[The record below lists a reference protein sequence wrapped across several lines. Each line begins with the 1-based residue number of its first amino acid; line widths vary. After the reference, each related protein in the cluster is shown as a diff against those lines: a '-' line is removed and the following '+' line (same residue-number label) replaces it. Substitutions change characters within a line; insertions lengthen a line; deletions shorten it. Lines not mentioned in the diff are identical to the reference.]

1 MVKNSI
7 VGLMLVCAVCA
18 VPRTASAQA
27 AGGIA
32 GMVRDTSG
40 AVMPG
45 VTVEAASPA
54 LIEKVRSVV
63 TDSEGQYK
71 IIDLRPGTYTVTF
84 TLPGFSTVKRE
95 GVEISAGFTATINGE
110 LKVGA
115 LEETI
120 TVTGQSPIVDTQNV
134 TQQKVIQMQVIQALP
149 NTGTNFAALTPG
161 ASRNTDIGGASGG
174 DTGATF
180 AIHGGR
186 GQDTRRLI
194 DGMRWNS
201 MEVGNSGTGFY
212 FDPTGAEEVSIQLGG
227 NSAEYE
233 LGGVQVNLV
242 PKAGGNNYH
251 GYAFTTFTNDKL
263 NSTAVPSDL
272 VARGLPTIG
281 AVDYVYDVSGS
292 LGGPIRE
299 NKLWFF
305 SAHRWWGNSQFV
317 PGLYYNKNTAAWTYE
332 PDLSRP
338 AVNDSSNRHNNL
350 RFTWQAAQKHRLN
363 ISWDQEANYLKHVGL
378 TGAAAPEGVWR
389 WNFGPPNYLL
399 QATWSFPMTNRLM
412 FEAGNT
418 SLIFDYPTVPTE
430 DLPLGADQISVLE
443 LTGYTVNGVAV
454 PGGFRYRSSAGGWRY
469 GHKISK
475 QSNQKFAMSYVTG
488 SHNLK
493 VGLQVME
500 GWRHFYQE
508 PNGSMDYTFSAGV
521 PLLIT
526 QYATPLLDEERL
538 KASMGVYAQDQ
549 WTIRRLTLNLGLRFD
564 YLNAAVPETSLPA
577 GIFVPARQFPAVDCL
592 PCWSDINPRLGAAYD
607 LFGTGKTALKVNVGR
622 YVGGEAVDIASANHP
637 VNSSINSTNRT
648 WGDANRNYVP
658 DCDLRSPLANGEC
671 GAIDNLNFGKNN
683 PNAYRYDADL
693 LKGWG
698 KRNYTWQAQALVQH
712 ELLPNVGV
720 TFGYFRTWYG
730 NFRVTSNRAV
740 TPADFD
746 PYCVTAPT
754 DPRFPVNSGSQV
766 CGLFDVK
773 PAKFGQ
779 SQLVVELADNYGDY
793 TEVYN
798 GFDLVANA
806 RLKKLYL
813 TGGLNTGKTEVDY
826 CGVVTGN
833 PQVVPTVATTAST
846 GSVSFTQPRIPM
858 FCDQVTPFNAQ
869 TQVKLAGV
877 YTFPYDI
884 QASVSYQYF
893 PGSTPG
899 SGAVGNVNIAATN
912 AQIAPSLGR
921 NLAAG
926 TNNPVVIDIV
936 PTYQIFEDPT
946 NQTDIRFI
954 KVFKMGGAK
963 QVKGIFDLF
972 NAFNARPVLT
982 SASRY
987 SGATGG
993 AWLRPTSTLVG
1004 RLLKFGVQFDF

>member
-1 MVKNSI
+1 MKPRSI
-7 VGLMLVCAVCA
+7 VGLAALAAVLLPA
-18 VPRTASAQA
+18 LAAAQA
-27 AGGIA
+27 AGSIA
-32 GMVRDTSG
+32 GVVKDTSG

-45 VTVEAASPA
+45 VTVEASSPA
-54 LIEKVRSVV
+54 LIERVRSVV

-84 TLPGFSTVKRE
+84 SLAGFSTVKRE
-95 GVEISAGFTATINGE
+95 GIELSAGFTAAVNGE
-110 LKVGA
+110 LQVGT

-120 TVTGQSPIVDTQNV
+120 TVAGRSPIVDTQNV

-161 ASRNTDIGGASGG
+161 ATRNTDVGGSSGA

-227 NSAEYE
+227 NSAEFE

-242 PKAGGNNYH
+242 PKTGGNTYH
-251 GYAFTTFTNDKL
+251 GYLFGTFTNDRF
-263 NSTAVPSDL
+263 NSTAVPDDL
-272 VARGLPTIG
+272 KARGLPTIG
-281 AVDYVYDVSGS
+281 AVDHVYDVSGS
-292 LGGPIRE
+292 IGGPIRQDR
-299 NKLWFF
+299 LWFF

-317 PGLYYNKNTAAWTYE
+317 PGLFYNKNTAAWTYE

-338 AVNDSSNRHNNL
+338 AVNDSTNRHNNA
-350 RFTWQAAQKHRLN
+350 RFTWQIAEKHRLN
-363 ISWDQEANYLKHVGL
+363 LSWDQESNCVCHSGL
-378 TGAAAPEGVWR
+378 TGGFSPEGVHR

-399 QATWSFPMTNRLM
+399 QATWAYPITSRLM

-430 DLPLGADQISVLE
+430 NLPLGTSQISVLE
-443 LTGYTVNGVAV
+443 LTGYTVNGVQV
-454 PGGFRYRSSAGGWRY
+454 PGNFRYRSSAGGWRY

-475 QSNQKFAMSYVTG
+475 QSNQKVAVSYVTG
-488 SHNLK
+488 SHAMK

-508 PNGSMDYTFSAGV
+508 PNGSVDYTFSTGV
-521 PLLIT
+521 PFSIT
-526 QYATPLLDEERL
+526 QWATPLLDEERL
-538 KASMGVYAQDQ
+538 KASLGLYAQDQ

-564 YLNAAVPETSLPA
+564 YLNAGVPETDLPA
-577 GIFVPARQFPAVDCL
+577 GVFVPARRFDAISCL

-607 LFGTGKTALKVNVGR
+607 LFGNGKTALKVNVGR

-637 VNSSINSTNRT
+637 VNSSVASATRT
-648 WGDANRNYVP
+648 WSDANRNYQP
-658 DCDLRSPLANGEC
+658 DCDLTNPLANGEC
-671 GAIDNLNFGKNN
+671 GGLDNLNFGQNN
-683 PNAYRYDADL
+683 PNAYRYDPDL
-693 LKGWG
+693 LSGWR
-698 KRNYTWQAQALVQH
+698 KRNFTWQAQAILQH

-730 NFRVTSNRAV
+730 NFRVTANRAL

-746 PYCVTAPT
+746 SYCITAPT
-754 DPRFPVNSGSQV
+754 DSRFAVNSGGRI
-766 CGLFDVK
+766 CGLFDVT

-779 SQLVVELADNYGDY
+779 SQQVVELASNYGDY

-798 GFDLVANA
+798 GFDLIANA
-806 RLKKLYL
+806 RLKRLYL
-813 TGGLNTGKTEVDY
+813 TGGMNTGRTDVDY
-826 CGVVTGN
+826 CGVVVGN
-833 PQVVPTVATTAST
+833 PEVVPVVATTAT
-846 GSVSFTQPRIPM
+846 AGVASFTQPRNST
-858 FCDQVTPFNAQ
+858 FCELVTPFNAQ
-869 TQVKLAGV
+869 TQVKLAAV

-884 QASVSYQYF
+884 QASASYQYF
-893 PGSTPG
+893 PGVTQS
-899 SGAVGNVNIAATN
+899 ANIVATN
-912 AQIAPSLGR
+912 SMIASSLGR
-921 NLAAG
+921 NLSSGPTG
-926 TNNPVVIDIV
+926 TVVVDV
-936 PTYQIFEDPT
+936 LPQQQQWEDPS

-954 KVFKMGGAK
+954 KAVRLGGARRL
-963 QVKGIFDLF
+963 QAICDIF
-972 NAFNARPVLT
+972 NAFNARPVLGVNT
-982 SASRY
+982 RY
-987 SGATGG
+987 SGTTGG

-1004 RLLKFGVQFDF
+1004 RLLKFGVQFTF

>member
-1 MVKNSI
+1 MVRKSI
-7 VGLMLVCAVCA
+7 IGLMLIALLCATS
-18 VPRTASAQA
+18 RNASAQA

-32 GMVRDTSG
+32 GVVRDTSG

-45 VTVEAASPA
+45 VTVEASSPA
-54 LIEKVRSVV
+54 LIEKVRSVT
-63 TDSEGQYK
+63 TDTEGQYK

-84 TLPGFSTVKRE
+84 TLQGFSTIRRE
-95 GVEISAGFTATINGE
+95 GVEISAGFTATINGD

-134 TQQKVIQMQVIQALP
+134 TQQKVIQMQVIQSLP

-161 ASRNTDIGGASGG
+161 ATRNTDVGGSSGA

-186 GQDTRRLI
+186 AQDTRRLI

-212 FDPTGAEEVSIQLGG
+212 FDPTGAEEVSLQLGG

-242 PKAGGNNYH
+242 PKAGGNLFH
-251 GYAFTTFTNDKL
+251 GYLFSTFTDDNF
-263 NSTAVPSDL
+263 NSTKVPSEL

-281 AVDYVYDVSGS
+281 AVDYVYDISGAV
-292 LGGPIRE
+292 GGPIQRD
-299 NKLWFF
+299 KLWFF
-305 SAHRWWGNSQFV
+305 TANRWWGNSQFV
-317 PGLYYNKNTAAWTYE
+317 PGLYYNKNTAGWTYE

-338 AVNDSSNRHNNL
+338 AVNDNTNRHNNA

-363 ISWDQEANYLKHVGL
+363 ISWDQEENCVCHSGL
-378 TGAAAPEGVWR
+378 TGAASPEGVHR

-412 FEAGNT
+412 LEAGNT
-418 SLIFDYPTVPTE
+418 SLIFDYPTIPTE
-430 DLPLGADQISVLE
+430 DLPMGTDQISVLE
-443 LTGYTVNGVAV
+443 QTGYTVNGVQV

-488 SHNLK
+488 SHALK
-493 VGLQVME
+493 VGLQIME

-508 PNGSMDYTFSAGV
+508 PNGSMDYNFSVGAPV
-521 PLLIT
+521 SII

-538 KASMGVYAQDQ
+538 KASMGIYAQDQ
-549 WTIRRLTLNLGLRFD
+549 WTIKRLTLNLGLRFD
-564 YLNAAVPETSLPA
+564 YLNAAVPETNLPA
-577 GIFVPARQFPAVDCL
+577 GVFVPARQFPAINCL
-592 PCWSDINPRLGAAYD
+592 PCWSDINPRMGAAYD
-607 LFGTGKTALKVNVGR
+607 LFGTGKTAVKFNIGR

-637 VNSSINSTNRT
+637 VNSSVSAATRT
-648 WGDANRNYVP
+648 WGDVNRNYVP
-658 DCDLRSPLANGEC
+658 DCDLKNTLANGEC
-671 GAIDNLNFGKNN
+671 GALDNQNFGKNN
-683 PNAYRYDADL
+683 PNAYRYDSDL
-693 LKGWG
+693 LQGWG
-698 KRNYTWQAQALVQH
+698 KRNYTWQMQGFVQH

-730 NFRVTSNRAV
+730 NFRVTANRAL

-746 PYCVTAPT
+746 SYCITAPN
-754 DPRFPVNSGSQV
+754 DPRFSINSGSQV

-779 SQLVVELADNYGDY
+779 SQQVVELANNYGDY
-793 TEVYN
+793 NEVYN
-798 GFDLVANA
+798 GFDLIANA

-813 TGGLNTGKTEVDY
+813 TGGLNTGQTNVNY
-826 CGVVTGN
+826 CGVVNSN
-833 PQVVPTVATTAST
+833 PQVVPVVATTAT
-846 GSVSFTQPRIPM
+846 AGVASFTQPRNDT
-858 FCDQVTPFNAQ
+858 FCDLTTPFGAQ
-869 TQVKLAGV
+869 TQVKVAGV
-877 YTFPYDI
+877 YTFPYDV
-884 QASVSYQYF
+884 QASVSFQYF
-893 PGSTPG
+893 PGVTQS
-899 SGAVGNVNIAATN
+899 ANVLATN
-912 AQIAPSLGR
+912 ATIAPSLGR
-921 NLAAG
+921 PLSAG
-926 TNNPVVIDIV
+926 PNATVVIDV
-936 PTYQIFEDPT
+936 LPTQQQWEDPSSE
-946 NQTDIRFI
+946 TDIRFI
-954 KVFKMGGAK
+954 KAFRLGGSK
-963 QVKGIFDLF
+963 KVQGIFDIF
-972 NAFNARPVLT
+972 NAFNARPVLGVAT
-982 SASRY
+982 RY
-987 SGATGG
+987 SGANGG

>member
-1 MVKNSI
+1 MLRRGFV
-7 VGLMLVCAVCA
+7 VLTLAGLLCGVSREA
-18 VPRTASAQA
+18 RAQA
-27 AGGIA
+27 AGAIA
-32 GMVRDTSG
+32 GVVRDTSG

-45 VTVEAASPA
+45 VTVEASSPA

-63 TDSEGQYK
+63 TDAEGQYK
-71 IIDLRPGTYTVTF
+71 IIDLRPGTYSVTF
-84 TLPGFSTVKRE
+84 TLAGFSTVKRE
-95 GVEISAGFTATINGE
+95 GVELSAGFTATINGE
-110 LKVGA
+110 LRVGA

-134 TQQKVIQMQVIQALP
+134 TQQKVIQMQVIQSLP

-161 ASRNTDIGGASGG
+161 ASRNTDVGGSSGA
-174 DTGATF
+174 DTGSTF

-242 PKAGGNNYH
+242 PRAGGNSYR
-251 GYAFTTFTNDKL
+251 GYTFFTYTNDNL
-263 NSTAVPSDL
+263 NSTKVPSAL
-272 VARGLPTIG
+272 VARGLPSIG
-281 AVDYVYDVSGS
+281 AVDYVYDASGS
-292 LGGPIRE
+292 IGGPIRQ

-338 AVNDSSNRHNNL
+338 AVNDNTNRHNNA

-363 ISWDQEANYLKHVGL
+363 LSWDQEENCVCHTGL
-378 TGAAAPEGVWR
+378 TGAASPEGVWR

-418 SLIFDYPTVPTE
+418 SLIFDYPTIPSE
-430 DLPLGADQISVLE
+430 DLPNGTDQISVLE
-443 LTGYTVNGVAV
+443 LTGYTVNGVQV

-488 SHNLK
+488 SHAMK
-493 VGLQVME
+493 VGFQIME

-508 PNGSMDYTFSAGV
+508 PNGSMDYSFSNGA

-538 KASMGVYAQDQ
+538 KASMGVYVQDQ
-549 WTIRRLTLNLGLRFD
+549 WTIKRLTLNLGLRFD
-564 YLNAAVPETSLPA
+564 YLNAAVPETNLPA
-577 GIFVPARQFPAVDCL
+577 GVFVPARQFPAIECL

-637 VNSSINSTNRT
+637 VNSSVNATNRT
-648 WGDANRNYVP
+648 WSDANRNYLP

-671 GAIDNLNFGKNN
+671 GAIDNQNFGRNN

-693 LKGWG
+693 LQGWG
-698 KRNYTWQAQALVQH
+698 KRNYSWQAQALVQH
-712 ELLPNVGV
+712 ELLPNVGI

-730 NFRVTSNRAV
+730 NFRVTANQAL

-746 PYCVTAPT
+746 AFCINAPT
-754 DPRFPVNSGSQV
+754 DSRFAINSGSQI
-766 CGLFDVK
+766 CGLYDVK
-773 PAKFGQ
+773 PGKFGQ
-779 SQLVVELADNYGDY
+779 SQQVVELASAYGDY

-813 TGGLNTGKTEVDY
+813 TGGMNTGRTEEDY
-826 CGVVTGN
+826 CGVVVGN
-833 PQVVPTVATTAST
+833 PQVIPSVATTAST
-846 GSVSFTQPRIPM
+846 GAVGFTRPRNPT
-858 FCDQVTPFNAQ
+858 FCDQVTPWSAQ
-869 TQVKLAGV
+869 TQVKLAAV
-877 YTFPYDI
+877 YTFPLDI
-884 QASVSYQYF
+884 QASASYQYF
-893 PGSTPG
+893 PGVTQS
-899 SGAVGNVNIAATN
+899 ANILATN
-912 AQIAPSLGR
+912 AIIAPSLGR
-921 NLAAG
+921 NLSSGAAG
-926 TNNPVVIDIV
+926 TVVVDV
-936 PTYQIFEDPT
+936 LPSQYQWEDPT

-954 KVFKMGGAK
+954 KVIRLGGSR
-963 QVKGIFDLF
+963 QLKGIFDIF
-972 NAFNARPVLT
+972 NAFNARPVLGVAT
-982 SASRY
+982 RY